1 MAAGSTYTPIATTTL
16 GSSASSY
23 TFSSIPSTYTDL
35 VLVIVGKMV
44 SGAYDTALRFNGDTG
59 TNYSRT
65 VLTGTGSVAASG
77 RSTSTNV
84 MYIDA
89 NGVKDTTFNSN
100 DIIHIMNYANTT
112 SFKTAISR
120 SNNAGT
126 GVDASVGLW
135 RSTSAINSITILAM
149 SSGTWDTGTQMTLY
163 GIQAA

>member
-1 MAAGSTYTPIATTTL
+1 MPAGSTYTPIATTTL

-35 VLVIVGKMV
+35 VLVVVGKMV
-44 SGAYDTALRFNGDTG
+44 SGAYDTALRFNSDTG

-65 VLTGTGSVAASG
+65 VLTGTGSAAASG
-77 RSTSTNV
+77 RGTSQNV

-89 NGVKDTTFNSN
+89 NGVKNTTFNSN

-112 SFKTAISR
+112 TFKTAISR

-135 RSTSAINSITILAM
+135 RNTAAITSITVLAF
-149 SSGTWDTGTQMTLY
+149 SSGTWDTGSTFTLY
-163 GIQAA
+163 GIASA